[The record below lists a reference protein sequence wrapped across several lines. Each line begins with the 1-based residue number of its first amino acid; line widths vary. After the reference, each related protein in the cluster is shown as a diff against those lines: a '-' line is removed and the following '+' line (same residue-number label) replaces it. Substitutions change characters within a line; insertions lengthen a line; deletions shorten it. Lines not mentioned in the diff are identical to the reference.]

1 MRDSNGQEK
10 PTGKG
15 RDGDQPA
22 ESPPDLMAGYT
33 PRQREAFQ
41 RGLRIWARVAVR
53 SYIRSKEAESQ
64 VAQADGGEEDHDDG

>member
-15 RDGDQPA
+15 RDGDQPE
-22 ESPPDLMAGYT
+22 ESPSELKAGYT
-33 PRQREAFQ
+33 PKQREAFQ

-53 SYIRSKEAESQ
+53 SYIRKQEAESQ
-64 VAQADGGEEDHDDG
+64 VGQAEGGTEEDGGV

>member
-15 RDGDQPA
+15 RDGDQPE
-22 ESPPDLMAGYT
+22 ESPSDLMAGYT
-33 PRQREAFQ
+33 PRQRETFQ

-53 SYIRSKEAESQ
+53 SYIRRKEAESQ
-64 VAQADGGEEDHDDG
+64 VLQVEGGEEDHGGV

>member
-15 RDGDQPA
+15 RDGDQPE
-22 ESPPDLMAGYT
+22 ESPSDLMAGYT
-33 PRQREAFQ
+33 PKQHEAFQ

-53 SYIRSKEAESQ
+53 SYIRMKEAGSLPE
-64 VAQADGGEEDHDDG
+64 AEENCDGEKDK